1 MANIVDLKKVRAAR
15 KKAHSTAA
23 AKAHRRFVPG
33 RGSVFYGPLRQRLG
47 AGVQILVFFG
57 LFSWFM
63 RSCSQ

>member
-15 KKAHSTAA
+15 KKADASAA
-23 AKAHRRFVPG
+23 AKAHRRFVTG

-47 AGVQILVFFG
+47 AAVQILIFFG
-57 LFSWFM
+57 LFYWFM